1 MRADVNANANQ
12 KQKPTAKDAI
22 DPFPPN
28 LSFLVIMLPVG
39 GTGTNQRHKTNRADR
54 IRIFAIFPMTRKAA
68 RDKALVLSNNMDD
81 LVNSLDGSPV
91 GQTYVL
97 AM

>member
-1 MRADVNANANQ
+1 MDVNANANQ

-22 DPFPPN
+22 DPFSPN
-28 LSFLVIMLPVG
+28 LSFLAIMLPVG
-39 GTGTNQRHKTNRADR
+39 GTGTDHHHKKNRVDP

-68 RDKALVLSNNMDD
+68 RDKALILSNDMDD
-81 LVNSLDGSPV
+81 LINSLDGSPV
-91 GQTYVL
+91 GQTNVL